1 MPWEQAMSSRQAV
14 FDELSDSVMYRT
26 MQGTINFWNRC
37 AEELYGWR
45 QEEAVGRVSHDLLQT
60 QFPKPLS
67 EIEFELLA
75 NGKWEGQLVH
85 ATRDGSLVVVKS
97 RWILDQNGQPAEVVE
112 INTRFT
118 TDRTNPAHPIDGS
131 PVETDKQDAV
141 APTRSAKSVL
151 NRLLVVGLFVLGAVW
166 LVYALFGRLLIR
178 ALYASNFAI
187 ADKLMAGRAFTPV
200 ENYYWRADHLLWSGT
215 VQIIAVYLIA
225 WLLIRNAAGALF
237 AGLSLLLSSL
247 VLFGTLEM
255 FPSLIKTFHLD
266 LISSYFAHR
275 ANHIE
280 DDQLIFREKP
290 LNHGVTTGFK
300 GAAYSPVYG
309 IDVPPMTIEWKT
321 DEDGFRNSEKM
332 GSADIVVLGDSY
344 MEYGKTQSDTFP
356 MRLQERL
363 SGLTVRNLAK
373 SGYGPFQYLEVLKRF
388 GLKYKPRY
396 VLFAFYEGNDIVDIR
411 NYLLWKAGKVEDGD
425 LSNLARPRSFFGRYW
440 LALKT
445 AADHMGEVS
454 LLFVQSMLDKNPL
467 LGEDRYNIHPDLA
480 ELNLGP
486 GKRERILL
494 PDSST
499 RYFETALDKG
509 NWMALQRILRDFRD
523 VSKANQITPVVLYV
537 PAPARVY
544 APFSTADSG
553 KNWLAMRE
561 REIANQDVI
570 ENEVIRIVQSLDLD
584 FISLSPVF
592 EREAKYGKLLYY
604 HLDPHWNSEGRAVA
618 AAFVADVLRSQSAAP
633 SSVQSKGH

>member
-1 MPWEQAMSSRQAV
+1 MSSRQAV
-14 FDELSDSVMYRT
+14 FDELSDSVMTRT

-37 AEELYGWR
+37 AEELYGWK
-45 QEEAVGRVSHDLLQT
+45 QEEAVGRTSHDLLQT

-67 EIEFELLA
+67 EIESELLA

-85 ATRDGSLVVVKS
+85 ATRDGSRVVVKS

-118 TDRTNPAHPIDGS
+118 TDRTDPEHPADGY
-131 PVETDKQDAV
+131 TAATGKQGAAARV
-141 APTRSAKSVL
+141 RSAKSVL
-151 NRLLVVGLFVLGAVW
+151 NRWLAVGLLIIGAVW
-166 LVYALFGRLLIR
+166 LVYAFFGRLLMR

-187 ADKLMAGRAFTPV
+187 ADKLMAGRASTAV

-215 VQIIAVYLIA
+215 VQIIAVCLIT
-225 WLLIRNAAGALF
+225 WLLIRNAAGTLF

-247 VLFGTLEM
+247 LLFGALEM
-255 FPSLIKTFHLD
+255 FPALIKTFHLD

-275 ANHIE
+275 ANYID

-300 GAAYSPVYG
+300 GAAYSAVYG

-332 GSADIVVLGDSY
+332 ASADIVVLGDSY

-356 MRLQERL
+356 MRLQEKL

-388 GLKYKPRY
+388 GLKFKPRY
-396 VLFAFYEGNDIVDIR
+396 AVFAFYEGNDIVDIWL
-411 NYLLWKAGKVEDGD
+411 YLRWKTGKVEDGD
-425 LSNLARPRSFFGRYW
+425 LSNLGRRRSFFGRYW

-445 AADHMGEVS
+445 TRDHLGGVS

-467 LGEDRYNIHPDLA
+467 LGEDRYKIHPDLA

-486 GKRERILL
+486 GKLERILL

-499 RYFETALDKG
+499 RYFETTRDKENWIALE
-509 NWMALQRILRDFRD
+509 QILREFRD

-544 APFSTADSG
+544 APFSTEHSG
-553 KNWLAMRE
+553 KNWLALRE
-561 REIANQDVI
+561 QEIDNQDVI
-570 ENEVIRIVQSLDLD
+570 ENQVIRIVESLDLD

-592 EREAKYGKLLYY
+592 EREAKDGKLLYY
-604 HLDPHWNSEGRAVA
+604 HLDPHWNSEGRAIA

-633 SSVQSKGH
+633 SAVQSKGY